1 MRLAARRFWGFMATR
16 ESLHGTLRT
25 MGNTTERV
33 IGVASEM
40 ERQDCILL
48 SSCEES
54 GKGMTLKR
62 IQR

>member
-40 ERQDCILL
+40 E
-48 SSCEES
+48 
-54 GKGMTLKR
+54 
-62 IQR
+62 